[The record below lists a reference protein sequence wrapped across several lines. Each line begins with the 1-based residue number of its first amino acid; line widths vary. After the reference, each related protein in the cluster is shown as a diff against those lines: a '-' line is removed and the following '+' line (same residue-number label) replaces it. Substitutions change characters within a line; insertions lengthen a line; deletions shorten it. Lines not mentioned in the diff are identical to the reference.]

1 MGPGNK
7 QNTNTTGRDSSST
20 KEIKSQHK
28 YLVKVGQCFGGIP
41 WELSGRLLCWGYK
54 WDWELR
60 KEQEGG
66 QERFLKEGNN
76 SAEEEDLEE
85 EGKSVYDK
93 GNTMYKRKT
102 KWI

>member
-1 MGPGNK
+1 MEPENK
-7 QNTNTTGRDSSST
+7 QNASTTGHDSSST
-20 KEIKSQHK
+20 KELKSKHK
-28 YLVKVGQCFGGIP
+28 YLVKVGKCFGGIP
-41 WELSGRLLCWGYK
+41 RELSGRLLCWGYK
-54 WDWELR
+54 WHWELR
-60 KEQEGG
+60 KEQEGD

-85 EGKSVYDK
+85 ERKGVYDQ